1 MLINTEWAG
10 LYPSREPD
18 WTASWYEDP
27 PSLGSGKSLMRS
39 SMRKMVMAASV
50 ANFRLLVLTIV
61 GSYTPA
67 CLLSLGFP
75 FTRSKPILRAHT
87 HTVLFSFHI
96 AEVSSKRVTNADS
109 SPKSVLVQTRTKIK
123 HTQFTVTFWHL
134 LKMLLARSCICKTLF
149 EIMNHI

>member
-1 MLINTEWAG
+1 MDRPR
-10 LYPSREPD
+10 LYCSREPD

-39 SMRKMVMAASV
+39 SMRRIVMAASV

-75 FTRSKPILRAHT
+75 FTRSKPILHAHT
-87 HTVLFSFHI
+87 ALFSFHI
-96 AEVSSKRVTNADS
+96 AEVFSKHVTNAY
-109 SPKSVLVQTRTKIK
+109 SPPKCVRPNKDK
-123 HTQFTVTFWHL
+123 HETQITMTSWCPL
-134 LKMLLARSCICKTLF
+134 NRLLAHSCVCESL
-149 EIMNHI
+149 